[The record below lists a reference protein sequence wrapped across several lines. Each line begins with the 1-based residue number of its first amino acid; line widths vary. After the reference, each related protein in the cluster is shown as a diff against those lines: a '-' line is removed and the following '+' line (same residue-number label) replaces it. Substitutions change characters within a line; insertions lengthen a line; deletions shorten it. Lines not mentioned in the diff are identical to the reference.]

1 MHTVYLNQALGLKE
15 RKQTVKKL
23 CECIKKSGIK
33 FDSIAFT
40 GMSGALIAPLV
51 AYKLKKN
58 LVMVRKPSDE
68 NHSNMTVEAENVG
81 NRYIII
87 DDLIFSGKTIINLV
101 KTMDK
106 NPQFDIM
113 VPVAVFTYRTPEDDR
128 NRDSYVR
135 DKIDREIG
143 HTLTY
148 QNCNTDKVYFNL
160 DGPTY

>member
-1 MHTVYLNQALGLKE
+1 MHTVYLNEALGLKQ

-58 LVMVRKPSDE
+58 LVMVRKPSDK
-68 NHSNMTVEAENVG
+68 NHSSMTVEAENVG
-81 NRYIII
+81 KRYIII

-101 KTMDK
+101 KTVKD
-106 NPQFDIM
+106 NPQFYIM
-113 VPVAVFTYRTPEDDR
+113 VPVAVFTYRRPEDDR
-128 NRDSYVR
+128 IKDELTRY
-135 DKIDREIG
+135 KIERETG
-143 HTLTY
+143 HAMKY
-148 QNCNTDKVYFNL
+148 QNCNTDTVYFNL